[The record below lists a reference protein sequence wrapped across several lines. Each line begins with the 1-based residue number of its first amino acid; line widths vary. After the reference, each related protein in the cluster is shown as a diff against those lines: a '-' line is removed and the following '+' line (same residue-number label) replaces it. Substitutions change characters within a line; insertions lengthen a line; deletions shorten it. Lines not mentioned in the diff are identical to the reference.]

1 MRCFANKKRQKV
13 RASILEKKNIDI
25 EFLSFT
31 LFEES
36 LLGLEVF
43 SFLILGG
50 GVEKMSESAD
60 RFRAINCLK
69 WRTVD
74 SGKLKYLKKSFKP
87 TASEFE
93 ISPNNPFLR

>member
-1 MRCFANKKRQKV
+1 MQAKNSKNKCFNLRKQGNGHLIL
-13 RASILEKKNIDI
+13 SI
-25 EFLSFT
+25 T

-43 SFLILGG
+43 SFLIFGG

-74 SGKLKYLKKSFKP
+74 SGKLKYLNIYHL
-87 TASEFE
+87 TL
-93 ISPNNPFLR
+93 LRLNSTFDLSTLFYVNL

>member
-1 MRCFANKKRQKV
+1 MSSRYNRKRCFPATVITAFAMLCKQKTAESKCVNLRKKK
-13 RASILEKKNIDI
+13 IDI
-25 EFLSFT
+25 EFISFT

-69 WRTVD
+69 WRTGD
-74 SGKLKYLKKSFKP
+74 SGKLKYLK
-87 TASEFE
+87 
-93 ISPNNPFLR
+93 